1 MKKILQI
8 IWILLLMSCATDT
21 LEHVDSTSIEA
32 EEFVLG
38 VWSYDIEG
46 NDINVT
52 DASTLITEDWYALTK
67 RDGAYF
73 LSYFNDELSNGI
85 DFEVSITRTAM
96 GTRVVRKSEITIPS
110 SFYPQLQQDHYW
122 IINSDGDLDIWDSSH
137 LIMTLENQQQ
147 R

>member
-1 MKKILQI
+1 M
-8 IWILLLMSCATDT
+8 IWVLLLMSCATDT

-32 EEFVLG
+32 EEFVFG